1 MKKELILKI
10 GTIAIMGGVMF
21 GLTGCTSK
29 ITVETD
35 GTEDINIQTNIV
47 QKDKEESNTIKV
59 ESNKEQIKVS
69 EIEKTETEKVTN
81 SGKNENLTK
90 QEITEIEEFINNI
103 NELNTGFLFVNYDNP
118 EDLTKKLAD
127 EAVPQLLGPTSINL
141 RYAIIH
147 SGYGRK
153 AKTGDIIKIYNT
165 KESNGT
171 TCILTEQDL
180 IDFFKEKINY
190 EYTEERIK
198 HDFKEYYKE
207 SVNGYVFNA
216 SDSFY
221 EELHIKNGYKIGNK
235 YYLKF
240 EFVDPVYETDET
252 INLVLEKQ
260 TGYYTFYSCENSAIN
275 RVKTDKDINQNDS
288 EQIVRELFSKYI
300 EEMSMKPNYEIKD
313 YTINKVEIVSY
324 EYIKRGYFALDDIE
338 KYYPN
343 VTKSDIFAIVT
354 YSIEMDGDIDKNY
367 WIAGNGEEIDGN
379 WIKNKVANIYLVE
392 ENGEYVIKGNGTD
405 W

>member
-35 GTEDINIQTNIV
+35 GTEDINIQTNLV

-69 EIEKTETEKVTN
+69 ETEKTETEEVKN
-81 SGKNENLTK
+81 SDKSENLTK
-90 QEITEIEEFINNI
+90 QEINEIEEFINNI

-118 EDLTKKLAD
+118 EDLTKKLS
-127 EAVPQLLGPTSINL
+127 EYNILNL
-141 RYAIIH
+141 RYAIIS

-190 EYTEERIK
+190 ECTEERIK

-260 TGYYTFYSCENSAIN
+260 TGYYTFYSCKNSRIN
-275 RVKTDKDINQNDS
+275 RAEIDEDINQNDS